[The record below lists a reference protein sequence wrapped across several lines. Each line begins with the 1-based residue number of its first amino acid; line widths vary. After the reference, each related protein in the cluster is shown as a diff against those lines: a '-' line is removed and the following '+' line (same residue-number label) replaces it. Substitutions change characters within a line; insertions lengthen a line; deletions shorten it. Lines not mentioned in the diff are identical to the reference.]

1 MNTVMVIGIIL
12 LIAGFVLV
20 GVEMVVPGFGLPGIA
35 GIICLI
41 AGVLLTADSV
51 ETGIF
56 ITVVVIVI
64 LGILMTIIMGFLSQK
79 KFKSPIILD
88 EDLKAGAPINSS
100 DLNYLLQKEGTA
112 STDLKPAGK
121 GDFEGIEL
129 DIFSEGPYIK
139 KGSPIVISR
148 ISQNRLMVRENK
160 NKGGNVW

>member
-12 LIAGFVLV
+12 LIAGFILV
-20 GVEMVVPGFGLPGIA
+20 GVEMVVPGFGVPGIA

-41 AGVLLTADSV
+41 AGVFLTADSI

-79 KFKSPIILD
+79 KFKSPIVLD

-100 DLNYLLQKEGTA
+100 DLDYLLQKEGTA

-129 DIFSEGPYIK
+129 DIFSEGSYIK

-148 ISQNRLMVRENK
+148 VNQNRLMVRER
-160 NKGGNVW
+160 

>member
-1 MNTVMVIGIIL
+1 MIIGIIL

-20 GVEMVVPGFGLPGIA
+20 GIELVVPGFGAPGIS
-35 GIICLI
+35 GIICLV
-41 AGVLLTADSV
+41 AGVFLTADTV

-56 ITVVVIVI
+56 ITVVVIVL

-88 EDLKAGAPINSS
+88 DDLKAGAPISSS
-100 DLNYLLQKEGTA
+100 DLEYLLHKEGIA

-121 GDFEGIEL
+121 GGFEGIEL

-148 ISQNRLMVRENK
+148 ISQNRLMVKEK
-160 NKGGNVW
+160 

>member
-20 GVEMVVPGFGLPGIA
+20 GIEMVVPGFGAPGIS
-35 GIICLI
+35 GIICLV
-41 AGVLLTADSV
+41 AGIFLTADTI
-51 ETGIF
+51 EEGIF

-79 KFKSPIILD
+79 KFRSPIVLD

-100 DLNYLLQKEGTA
+100 DLDYLLQKEGRA
-112 STDLKPAGK
+112 ATDLKPAGK

-148 ISQNRLMVRENK
+148 INENRLMVREK
-160 NKGGNVW
+160 

>member
-1 MNTVMVIGIIL
+1 MSTVMVIGIIL

-20 GVEMVVPGFGLPGIA
+20 GIEMVVPGFGAPGIS
-35 GIICLI
+35 GIICLV
-41 AGVLLTADSV
+41 AGIFLTADTI
-51 ETGIF
+51 EAGIF

-64 LGILMTIIMGFLSQK
+64 LGILMTIIMGLLSQK
-79 KFKSPIILD
+79 KFKSPIVLD

-112 STDLKPAGK
+112 TTDLKPAGK

-129 DIFSEGPYIK
+129 DIFSEGQYIK

-148 ISQNRLMVRENK
+148 INENRLMVKEK
-160 NKGGNVW
+160 

>member
-1 MNTVMVIGIIL
+1 MVIGIIL

-20 GVEMVVPGFGLPGIA
+20 GIEMVVPGFGVPGIS
-35 GIICLI
+35 GIICLV
-41 AGVLLTADSV
+41 AGVFLTADTI
-51 ETGIF
+51 EEGIF

-79 KFKSPIILD
+79 KFRSPIVLD

-100 DLNYLLQKEGTA
+100 DLDYLLQKEGRAT
-112 STDLKPAGK
+112 TDLKPAGK

-148 ISQNRLMVRENK
+148 INENRLMVKEK
-160 NKGGNVW
+160 

>member
-1 MNTVMVIGIIL
+1 M
-12 LIAGFVLV
+12 
-20 GVEMVVPGFGLPGIA
+20 
-35 GIICLI
+35 
-41 AGVLLTADSV
+41 AGVFLTADTV

-56 ITVVVIVI
+56 ITVVVIVL

-88 EDLKAGAPINSS
+88 DDLKAGAPISSS
-100 DLNYLLQKEGTA
+100 DLEYLLQKEGIA

-148 ISQNRLMVRENK
+148 ISQNRLMVKEK
-160 NKGGNVW
+160 

>member
-1 MNTVMVIGIIL
+1 MDGVMIIGIIL

-20 GVEMVVPGFGLPGIA
+20 GIEMVVPGFGAPGIS
-35 GIICLI
+35 GIICLV
-41 AGVLLTADSV
+41 AGIFLTADTI
-51 ETGIF
+51 EEGIF

-79 KFKSPIILD
+79 KFRSPIVLD

-100 DLNYLLQKEGTA
+100 DLDYLLQKEGRA
-112 STDLKPAGK
+112 ATDLKPAGK

-148 ISQNRLMVRENK
+148 INENRLMVREK
-160 NKGGNVW
+160 

>member
-1 MNTVMVIGIIL
+1 MIIGITL

-20 GVEMVVPGFGLPGIA
+20 GIEMVVPGFGAPGIA
-35 GIICLI
+35 GIICLV
-41 AGVLLTADSV
+41 AGVFLTADTV
-51 ETGIF
+51 EAGIF

-79 KFKSPIILD
+79 KFKSPIVLN
-88 EDLKAGAPINSS
+88 EDLRAGAPINSS
-100 DLNYLLQKEGTA
+100 DLDYLLKKEGTA
-112 STDLKPAGK
+112 TTDLKPAGK

-148 ISQNRLMVRENK
+148 INQNRLMVREK
-160 NKGGNVW
+160 

>member
-1 MNTVMVIGIIL
+1 MIIGIIL

-20 GVEMVVPGFGLPGIA
+20 GIELVVPGFGAPGIS
-35 GIICLI
+35 GIICLV
-41 AGVLLTADSV
+41 AGVFLTADTV
-51 ETGIF
+51 EAGIF
-56 ITVVVIVI
+56 ITVVVIVL

-88 EDLKAGAPINSS
+88 EDLKAGAPISSS
-100 DLNYLLQKEGTA
+100 DLDYLLQKEGIA

-121 GDFEGIEL
+121 GNFEGIEL

-148 ISQNRLMVRENK
+148 INQNRLMVKEK
-160 NKGGNVW
+160 

>member
-1 MNTVMVIGIIL
+1 MIIGIIL

-20 GVEMVVPGFGLPGIA
+20 GIEMVVPGFGAPGIS
-35 GIICLI
+35 GIICLV
-41 AGVLLTADSV
+41 AGVFLTADTV
-51 ETGIF
+51 EAGIF

-64 LGILMTIIMGFLSQK
+64 LGILMTVIMGFLSQK
-79 KFKSPIILD
+79 KFRSPIVLD

-100 DLNYLLQKEGTA
+100 DLDYLLQKEGTA

-148 ISQNRLMVRENK
+148 INENRLMVKEK
-160 NKGGNVW
+160 

>member
-20 GVEMVVPGFGLPGIA
+20 GIEMVVPGFGAPGIS
-35 GIICLI
+35 GIICLV
-41 AGVLLTADSV
+41 AGVFLTADTI

-79 KFKSPIILD
+79 KFKSPIVLD

-129 DIFSEGPYIK
+129 DIFSEGQYIK
-139 KGSPIVISR
+139 KGTPIVISR
-148 ISQNRLMVRENK
+148 INENRLMVREK
-160 NKGGNVW
+160 